1 MKDSKTLIEN
11 FAQSLI
17 GRSIKISIEFGGNKI
32 VLPNNDM
39 VVENIIQDWLEDWLR
54 QNYIEYVINED
65 HSLIPPYVF
74 LDPQDKKHNLMEVKA
89 FNYAAS
95 PGFDIA
101 DFRMYEREIKEKPW
115 MLDVDY
121 LVFGYDMSEDG
132 VVTVKNLWLKKVW
145 EICRPMSS
153 GSGKNKVIWPLNLQ
167 IKQGVVHKI
176 RPAKWYG
183 VSKSFKTFECVE
195 DFLSAVEETVYK
207 NKDTRDDGPGWL
219 DGTLRNYET
228 FYGKQLR
235 VPRWYEIESKYYLK
249 NKKK

>member
-1 MKDSKTLIEN
+1 MPSD
-11 FAQSLI
+11 
-17 GRSIKISIEFGGNKI
+17 
-32 VLPNNDM
+32 
-39 VVENIIQDWLEDWLR
+39 
-54 QNYIEYVINED
+54 
-65 HSLIPPYVF
+65 VF
-74 LDPQDKKHNLMEVKA
+74 LDPQNKKHNLVEVKA
-89 FNYAAS
+89 FNYDAS

-145 EICRPMSS
+145 EICRPMAS
-153 GSGKNKVIWPLNLQ
+153 GAGKNKVVWPLNLQ

-183 VSKSFKTFECVE
+183 ASKSFKTFESIE

-207 NKDTRDDGPGWL
+207 NKDTRDDGPSWL

-228 FYGKQLR
+228 FYGKRLR
-235 VPRWYEIESKYYLK
+235 VPRWYEIEDKYYLK
-249 NKKK
+249 K

>member
-1 MKDSKTLIEN
+1 M
-11 FAQSLI
+11 
-17 GRSIKISIEFGGNKI
+17 
-32 VLPNNDM
+32 
-39 VVENIIQDWLEDWLR
+39 
-54 QNYIEYVINED
+54 
-65 HSLIPPYVF
+65 PPDVF

-89 FNYAAS
+89 FNYAAN

-132 VVTVKNLWLKKVW
+132 VVTVRNLWLKKVW
-145 EICRPMSS
+145 EICRPMQS

-183 VSKSFKTFECVE
+183 VSRSFKTFECVE

-207 NKDTRDDGPGWL
+207 NKDTRDDGPSWL